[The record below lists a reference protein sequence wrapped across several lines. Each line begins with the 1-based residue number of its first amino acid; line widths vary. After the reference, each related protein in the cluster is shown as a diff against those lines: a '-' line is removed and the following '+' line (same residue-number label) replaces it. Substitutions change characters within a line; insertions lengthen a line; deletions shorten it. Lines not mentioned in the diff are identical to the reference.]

1 MAQKLITEWWDQLDS
16 TTQQW
21 LMENPGCQIL
31 PRAVVNAIN
40 LASGGSIS
48 EDQHG
53 ESPLSP
59 SDHTFINTKAEQ

>member
-1 MAQKLITEWWDQLDS
+1 VEQKSISQWWDQLDS
-16 TTQQW
+16 PTQQW
-21 LMENPGCQIL
+21 LTENPGCLVL

-40 LASGGSIS
+40 EAAGGNIS

-59 SDHTFINTKAEQ
+59 GDRAFIQAKTGQ